1 MEQVFKNGC
10 YAFYIYEKE
19 NVKDNPNVQSK
30 YLLFKGIGNIVDDK
44 VILNH
49 KHDYLT
55 TQYGFNKLRNYFDM
69 KLLFGEYPCV
79 VVDENMKII
88 DEYKYNSQDEIAEKY
103 KIKVSRL
110 QRKAFDEGDTLKKA
124 RKIKLPDKTKK
135 RVA

>member
-19 NVKDNPNVQSK
+19 NVKDNPNIQSK
-30 YLLFKGIGNIVDDK
+30 YLLFKGIGNIVDGR

-69 KLLFGEYPCV
+69 KSLFGEYPCV
-79 VVDENMKII
+79 IVDDNMKII
-88 DEYKYNSQDEIAEKY
+88 DEHQYNSQDEIAEKY

-110 QRKAFDEGDTLKKA
+110 QRKAFDENDTLKKA
-124 RKIKLPDKTKK
+124 KKIKLSDKSKK
-135 RVA
+135 QIA